1 MVDSWEVEQ
10 RQYTRTL
17 FVLQR
22 VERAL
27 GEMFWAGQ
35 TPAPAE
41 VRPWA
46 LPGWPV
52 WLPWPGRLACLA
64 CLAWPA
70 WPAYLA
76 CLLLA

>member
-22 VERAL
+22 VEKAL
-27 GEMFWAGQ
+27 TAMFGAGQ

-41 VRPWA
+41 VRTWA
-46 LPGWPV
+46 GLP
-52 WLPWPGRLACLA
+52 LCLIA
-64 CLAWPA
+64 PCTATSHSCEFSSPA
-70 WPAYLA
+70 V
-76 CLLLA
+76 C